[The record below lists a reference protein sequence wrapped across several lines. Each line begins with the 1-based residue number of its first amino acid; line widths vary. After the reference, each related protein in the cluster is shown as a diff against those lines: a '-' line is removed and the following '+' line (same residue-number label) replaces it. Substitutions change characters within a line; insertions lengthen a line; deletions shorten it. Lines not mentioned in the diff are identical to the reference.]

1 MSVNAFVNGL
11 DLYKSDESLKIWRVE
26 TPDRKGE
33 FLFTFDCKK
42 VFNFFH
48 DYPEKLTD
56 EEIAI
61 FFIAAV
67 VDENGRGVF
76 RAGEIVFTRNRQ

>member
-26 TPDRKGE
+26 TTDRKGE

-61 FFIAAV
+61 FEKEYPELAALKQP
-67 VDENGRGVF
+67 RKA
-76 RAGEIVFTRNRQ
+76 R

>member
-33 FLFTFDCKK
+33 FLFTFDCRKGFK
-42 VFNFFH
+42 FFH

-61 FFIAAV
+61 FEKEYPELAALKQP
-67 VDENGRGVF
+67 RKA
-76 RAGEIVFTRNRQ
+76 R

>member
-11 DLYKSDESLKIWRVE
+11 DLYKSDENFKIWRVE

-33 FLFTFDCKK
+33 LLFTFDCKK

-61 FFIAAV
+61 FEKEYPELAALKQP
-67 VDENGRGVF
+67 RKA
-76 RAGEIVFTRNRQ
+76 R

>member
-56 EEIAI
+56 EEITI
-61 FFIAAV
+61 FEKEYPELAALKQP
-67 VDENGRGVF
+67 RKA
-76 RAGEIVFTRNRQ
+76 R

>member
-48 DYPEKLTD
+48 DYPEKLTE

-61 FFIAAV
+61 FEKEYPELAALKQP
-67 VDENGRGVF
+67 RKA
-76 RAGEIVFTRNRQ
+76 R

>member
-11 DLYKSDESLKIWRVE
+11 DLYKSDESFKIWRVE

-61 FFIAAV
+61 FEKEYPELAALKQP
-67 VDENGRGVF
+67 RKA
-76 RAGEIVFTRNRQ
+76 R

>member
-48 DYPEKLTD
+48 DYPKKLTD

-61 FFIAAV
+61 FEKEYPELAALKQP
-67 VDENGRGVF
+67 RKA
-76 RAGEIVFTRNRQ
+76 R

>member
-61 FFIAAV
+61 FEKEYTELAALKQP
-67 VDENGRGVF
+67 RKA
-76 RAGEIVFTRNRQ
+76 R

>member
-33 FLFTFDCKK
+33 FLFTLLAELKP
-42 VFNFFH
+42 V
-48 DYPEKLTD
+48 KLPRK
-56 EEIAI
+56 A
-61 FFIAAV
+61 
-67 VDENGRGVF
+67 R
-76 RAGEIVFTRNRQ
+76 

>member
-42 VFNFFH
+42 VFNFFQ
-48 DYPEKLTD
+48 DYPAKLTE

-61 FFIAAV
+61 FEKEYPELAALKQP
-67 VDENGRGVF
+67 RKA
-76 RAGEIVFTRNRQ
+76 R

>member
-61 FFIAAV
+61 FEKEYPELAALKQP
-67 VDENGRGVF
+67 RKA
-76 RAGEIVFTRNRQ
+76 R

>member
-48 DYPEKLTD
+48 DFPEKLTD

-61 FFIAAV
+61 FEKEYPELAALKQP
-67 VDENGRGVF
+67 RKA
-76 RAGEIVFTRNRQ
+76 R

>member
-33 FLFTFDCKK
+33 FLFTFDCRK

-61 FFIAAV
+61 FEKEYPELAALKQP
-67 VDENGRGVF
+67 RKA
-76 RAGEIVFTRNRQ
+76 R

>member
-48 DYPEKLTD
+48 GYPEKLTD

-61 FFIAAV
+61 FEKEYPELAALKQP
-67 VDENGRGVF
+67 RKA
-76 RAGEIVFTRNRQ
+76 R

>member
-61 FFIAAV
+61 FEKEYPALAALKQP
-67 VDENGRGVF
+67 RKA
-76 RAGEIVFTRNRQ
+76 R

>member
-26 TPDRKGE
+26 SPDRKGE

-61 FFIAAV
+61 FEKEYPELAALKQP
-67 VDENGRGVF
+67 RKA
-76 RAGEIVFTRNRQ
+76 R

>member
-1 MSVNAFVNGL
+1 MTENEGINEYTNGL
-11 DLYKSDESLKIWRVE
+11 DLYKASADRKIWQVE
-26 TPDRKGE
+26 TPNKKGE
-33 FLFTFDCKK
+33 FLFTFDKKK

-61 FFIAAV
+61 FEKEYPELAALKQP
-67 VDENGRGVF
+67 RKA
-76 RAGEIVFTRNRQ
+76 R